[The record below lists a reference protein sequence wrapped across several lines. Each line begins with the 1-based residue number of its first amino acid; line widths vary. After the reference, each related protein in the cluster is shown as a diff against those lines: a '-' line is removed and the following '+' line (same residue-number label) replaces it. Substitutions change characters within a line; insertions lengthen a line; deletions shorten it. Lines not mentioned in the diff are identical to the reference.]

1 MTHSIITTNYLHHR
15 PTLTEMPLA
24 LGPGVAIAGRA
35 IIGRRAR
42 LGALVAIRADG
53 HHVTIGDDYW
63 MGHRSTI
70 HIAHE
75 VLPTVVG
82 HNVTVGMNCTVH
94 ACTVG
99 DDCVIEDNCTVLD
112 GAVVGAGC
120 LIAAGSVVF
129 PRTEL
134 PVGHYCEGSPAKPVR
149 TVTAEQVAAART
161 RVQGLTLATRIV
173 PREGMP
179 FVPNGTN
186 YVAPTASLRGD
197 ITLSADVSV
206 WFSCE
211 LVATRHAISVGQ
223 GTNVQDNTIIL
234 AEDGPV
240 RIGAGITIGH
250 NVTIQSGDIGD
261 RSLIGIGSVL
271 APGTVVEAD
280 VLVAGGTLTLPGQR
294 LTSGYMWAGRPARRL
309 GELDAAKRQI
319 IQYGGD
325 HYVLYNRDYI
335 RGVAA

>member
-1 MTHSIITTNYLHHR
+1 MSHSIITTHYLHHR
-15 PTLTEMPLA
+15 PILADAPRA

-35 IIGRRAR
+35 TVGRRATFGT
-42 LGALVAIRADG
+42 LAAIRADG
-53 HHVTIGDDYW
+53 HHINLGDDYW

-75 VLPTVVG
+75 VLPTEVG

-99 DDCVIEDNCTVLD
+99 DNCVIEDNCYVLD

-120 LIAAGSVVF
+120 IIAAGSVVF

-134 PVGHYCEGSPAKPVR
+134 PAGHYCEGSPAKPLR
-149 TVTAEQVAAART
+149 TVTADQVTAART
-161 RVQGLTLATRIV
+161 RVQGLTLATTV
-173 PREGMP
+173 TPRQGIP

-197 ITLSADVSV
+197 IVLGEDVSV

-211 LVATRHAISVGQ
+211 LVATRHAIHIGKGS
-223 GTNVQDNTIIL
+223 NVQDNTVIL
-234 AEDGPV
+234 AEEGPV

-250 NVTIQSGDIGD
+250 NVTIQSGEIGD

-271 APGTVVEAD
+271 APGTVVEPD

-319 IQYGGD
+319 IRYGGD
-325 HYVLYNRDYI
+325 HYVIYNRDYI
-335 RGVAA
+335 RGKAA

>member
-1 MTHSIITTNYLHHR
+1 MTHSIITLPYLHHS
-15 PTLTEMPLA
+15 PNVAEPPVA

-35 IIGRRAR
+35 TIGRRAHFGS
-42 LGALVAIRADG
+42 LAAIRADG
-53 HHVTIGDDYW
+53 HFVSVGDDYW

-82 HNVTVGMNCTVH
+82 HNVTVGMNVTVH

-99 DDCVIEDNCTVLD
+99 DGCVIEDNCYILD
-112 GAVVGAGC
+112 GAVLGEDC
-120 LIAAGSVVF
+120 LIGAGSVVF

-134 PVGHYCEGSPAKPVR
+134 PAGQYCEGSPAKPVR
-149 TVTAEQVAAART
+149 AVTPDQLAAARS
-161 RVQGLTLATRIV
+161 RVQGLTRANRIV
-173 PREGMP
+173 PRPGVP

-197 ITLSADVSV
+197 IELGADVSV

-211 LVATRHAISVGQ
+211 LDATRHPISIGQ
-223 GTNVQDNTIIL
+223 GSNVQDNTIIL
-234 AEDGPV
+234 ADDGPV

-250 NVTIQSGDIGD
+250 NVTIQSGEIGD

-271 APGTVVEAD
+271 APGTIVEPD

-294 LTSGYMWAGRPARRL
+294 LTAGYMWAGRPARRL
-309 GELDAAKRQI
+309 GELDAAKRNI

-325 HYVLYNRDYI
+325 HYVIYNRDYLK
-335 RGVAA
+335 AS